1 MHDDKRAHT
10 QEGDR
15 VGQVTQH
22 RLQQFK
28 HALHQ
33 VVAHA
38 AGRFPGLA
46 FHHGGQQLSEQQQ
59 DQPRYHADGGH
70 HLRQEGKCTHVSAG
84 QIHTAQVGDDT
95 HQTVGGED
103 ELTPLLV
110 AGVGVHV
117 QYHGR
122 QHQDNTDVNGDHQDA
137 GDGIHDRNGL
147 ACHANGVVERVQGIL
162 IAEEGTIDQAEDRT
176 GDAAGDHQ
184 VEQVV
189 VLDLPHKGAE
199 QRQHDTLPD
208 ITKHHAK
215 QHGEGECYEAGDICL
230 AIGGQTVHL
239 DEKLKRAAP
248 PGVLQ
253 FGGGCHLTGGLG
265 AVHGNAQ
272 VFNGPRLAGDLLHI
286 RRRDPADAE
295 EMGTFHGSHAAQIVH
310 SGVVAH
316 RVVQHLHLGFV
327 VMPQSRD
334 AGVDIIHRLFDNF
347 QVLFKM
353 LDDLGRGTGRTGHMH
368 RLEIQHREDAVGLQR
383 FLAGGQV
390 DAPVAGLGLG
400 ALYKQDIGI
409 IGVVAH
415 QLVVAFGGQEAEPHL
430 DVLAIQDLIHIYFQ
444 VQEVAVLG
452 DAVLAELL
460 LVQQA
465 LALGTQVIDLL
476 QQVAQIGFGFLVRR
490 VGVALLFMQFH
501 ASLFRHSLDLVA
513 GGGIGVFLVEGGVS
527 QRIRHITG
535 GRFQVKPAVHTAGIQ
550 EIVQLGQGA
559 LYPHQLHLFNQSVHT
574 PFNRVRRSRSAG
586 LGLLRRAACSARPR

>member
-1 MHDDKRAHT
+1 
-10 QEGDR
+10 
-15 VGQVTQH
+15 
-22 RLQQFK
+22 
-28 HALHQ
+28 
-33 VVAHA
+33 
-38 AGRFPGLA
+38 
-46 FHHGGQQLSEQQQ
+46 
-59 DQPRYHADGGH
+59 
-70 HLRQEGKCTHVSAG
+70 
-84 QIHTAQVGDDT
+84 
-95 HQTVGGED
+95 
-103 ELTPLLV
+103 
-110 AGVGVHV
+110 
-117 QYHGR
+117 
-122 QHQDNTDVNGDHQDA
+122 
-137 GDGIHDRNGL
+137 
-147 ACHANGVVERVQGIL
+147 
-162 IAEEGTIDQAEDRT
+162 
-176 GDAAGDHQ
+176 
-184 VEQVV
+184 
-189 VLDLPHKGAE
+189 
-199 QRQHDTLPD
+199 
-208 ITKHHAK
+208 
-215 QHGEGECYEAGDICL
+215 
-230 AIGGQTVHL
+230 
-239 DEKLKRAAP
+239 
-248 PGVLQ
+248 
-253 FGGGCHLTGGLG
+253 
-265 AVHGNAQ
+265 
-272 VFNGPRLAGDLLHI
+272 
-286 RRRDPADAE
+286 
-295 EMGTFHGSHAAQIVH
+295 MGTFHGSHAAQVVH
-310 SGVVAH
+310 SGVVTH

-353 LDDLGRGTGRTGHMH
+353 LDDLGRGTGRTGHTH
-368 RLEIQHREDAVGLQR
+368 RLEIQHREDAVSLQR

-460 LVQQA
+460 LVQQT